1 MLHQTTET
9 ASNSAQDNC
18 EARRASTASC
28 AKFDDLTLSP
38 KPPTILRQPRLSEI
52 EALRQAGSKA
62 MGVPVAPSDVV
73 EHMLARDPETVWVF
87 ETEGRITGGAAFL
100 FLSEFGVERLLAG
113 ELDPHAPAEEC
124 LVRAG
129 EPPTGVYFWG
139 IYRDDPASGGIK
151 DILKMLETE
160 RFKNADLWTFPTG
173 DIGRA
178 FFERIGLRPVEA
190 GPPNLYRRV
199 RRTSDSSNPE
209 G

>member
-1 MLHQTTET
+1 
-9 ASNSAQDNC
+9 
-18 EARRASTASC
+18 
-28 AKFDDLTLSP
+28 
-38 KPPTILRQPRLSEI
+38 
-52 EALRQAGSKA
+52 
-62 MGVPVAPSDVV
+62 MGVPVALSEVV
-73 EHMLARDPETVWVF
+73 ERMLARDLETVWVF

-100 FLSEFGVERLLAG
+100 FLSEVGVERLLTG
-113 ELDPHAPAEEC
+113 DLDPHAPAEEC
-124 LVRAG
+124 LVGAA
-129 EPPTGVYFWG
+129 EPPAGVYFWG

-199 RRTSDSSNPE
+199 RRASGSSNLE